1 MVKALDL
8 RSNGRVVR
16 VGSNPTPGTFCEYN
30 FFLAMAEKSYDRA
43 SRLSKE
49 AHMNKTEDNKD

>member
-1 MVKALDL
+1 MVRALDL

-16 VGSNPTPGTFCEYN
+16 VGSNPTPGTVCEYY
-30 FFLAMAEKSYDRA
+30 FFLAMAGKSYDRA

>member
-16 VGSNPTPGTFCEYN
+16 VCSNPTPGTVCEYY
-30 FFLAMAEKSYDRA
+30 FLAMAGKSYDRA
-43 SRLSKE
+43 SRLPKD
-49 AHMNKTEDNKD
+49 AHVNKTLITIRF